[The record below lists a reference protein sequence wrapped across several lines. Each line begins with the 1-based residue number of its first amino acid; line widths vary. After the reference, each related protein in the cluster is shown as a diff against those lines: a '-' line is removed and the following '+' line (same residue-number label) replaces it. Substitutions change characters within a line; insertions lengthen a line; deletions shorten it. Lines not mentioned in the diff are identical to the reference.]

1 MQLDTTKMK
10 MDRTQRLSRV
20 QILQDKQRATLYNPD
35 NVAQVNINHGG
46 MIPADIDVMFQK

>member
-46 MIPADIDVMFQK
+46 MILADIDVMFQK